1 MSYLWAPIGRGAA
14 PRLIRPADAAAV
26 AAALTVSLCSRSTFN
41 AIYKSMV

>member
-1 MSYLWAPIGRGAA
+1 MSYLWAPICRGAA

-26 AAALTVSLCSRSTFN
+26 AALTVSLCSRSTFN